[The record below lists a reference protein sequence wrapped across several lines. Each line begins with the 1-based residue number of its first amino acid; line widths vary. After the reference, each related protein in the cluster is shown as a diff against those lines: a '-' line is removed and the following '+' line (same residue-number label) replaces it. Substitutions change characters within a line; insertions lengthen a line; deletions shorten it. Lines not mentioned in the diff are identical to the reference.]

1 MYFQRLFPTSPVKNP
16 SSPPSNRSTAPT
28 SAPTTNH
35 NSMSPDPLPSVG
47 GTSTCETHVDVDA
60 LIEEYV
66 WQRFKDLLTI
76 KGSGLESFKN
86 LELADADFEINRKK
100 LILVHAQPN
109 YNNIQLTGTR
119 PNTIFKSL
127 FTNNTSQTQTYSLKT
142 ERTSESIC
150 GVAREQGFTFG
161 AEAELSLKIPGEIAE
176 LKTGFKHEV
185 HFNKLTENIKSET
198 LTWAVDNN
206 IQVPAGG
213 QTEASIVIEEMS
225 YRGAYSVSSS
235 LSGVVTVNIRRL
247 RDGQLVLP
255 FTANIATILSHYVQ
269 RNDPRLKRGVVFMED
284 KGKVVTLKSKGSCH
298 FQFAM
303 KQYVELTELTGYQR
317 RDTVKEMSR
326 LNILPN

>member
-1 MYFQRLFPTSPVKNP
+1 MYFQRLFPSSPVKSSN
-16 SSPPSNRSTAPT
+16 SPPSNRSTAPKST
-28 SAPTTNH
+28 PLENNT
-35 NSMSPDPLPSVG
+35 SMSSDSQG
-47 GTSTCETHVDVDA
+47 GILNCTTHVDIDS

-76 KGSGLESFKN
+76 KGSGLETFKN
-86 LELADADFEINRKK
+86 LEIGDAEFEINRKK
-100 LILVHAQPN
+100 LFLVHSQPN

-127 FTNNTSQTQTYSLKT
+127 FTNNTSQMQCYSLKT

-213 QTEASIVIEEMS
+213 QTEASIIIEEMN
-225 YRGAYSVSSS
+225 YKGTYSVCSS

-255 FTANIATILSHYVQ
+255 FTANISTIISHYIQ
-269 RNDPRLKRGVVFMED
+269 KNDPRLKNGIVFMEE
-284 KGKVVTLKSKGSCH
+284 KGKVITLKSKGTCH

-303 KQYVELTELTGYQR
+303 KQYVELTELSGYQR
-317 RDTVKEMSR
+317 RDTTKEMSR

>member
-1 MYFQRLFPTSPVKNP
+1 
-16 SSPPSNRSTAPT
+16 
-28 SAPTTNH
+28 
-35 NSMSPDPLPSVG
+35 MSPDPLPSVG

-185 HFNKLTENIKSET
+185 HFNKLTENIKSENSY
-198 LTWAVDNN
+198 LGCVEFGFMSFLGISRRNRVPDNN